1 MEILQIGGSKL
12 DVQKCDKFTEHY
24 NNPNGFTKYIIDN
37 EINSGQWHD
46 EVLDLLP
53 NDSVIIDA
61 GANVG
66 LFTIYML
73 PKIGTAHLIEPTR
86 SHVEVLNDTFK
97 YLPFHIHELALTNFN
112 GTCELKE
119 NADNSTMNEIGV
131 IVNPVFSNKQNK
143 VIVNCSTL
151 YTFMDRCKLNK
162 VDLLKLDIEGAEQQV
177 IMEDESSA
185 AALKRC
191 GVVYVE
197 VHPPPYGNADEKG
210 IVEKMKSLGF
220 SHKPGKRG
228 LSHYFIN
235 EKAV

>member
-37 EINSGQWHD
+37 EINSGQWYD
-46 EVLDLLP
+46 EILEQLP
-53 NDSVIIDA
+53 QDATIIDA

-66 LFTIYML
+66 LFTLYML
-73 PKIGTAHLIEPTR
+73 PRVGFAHLIEPTQL
-86 SHVEVLNDTFK
+86 HVEILQDTFK
-97 YLPFHIHELALTNFN
+97 HLPFHVHQLALTNYN
-112 GTCELKE
+112 GFCELSINE
-119 NADNSTMNEIGV
+119 SNTTMNHIGEGV
-131 IVNPVFSNKQNK
+131 K
-143 VIVNCSTL
+143 VPCTTL
-151 YTFMDRCKLNK
+151 YTLMDRCKLNK

-210 IVEKMKSLGF
+210 IIGKMKSLGF
-220 SHKPGKRG
+220 NHKPGKRG